1 MERELKERLRS
12 ETKTRAFDALIGAN
26 QLVVPRALVD
36 QEVSTLQADALRQ
49 MGSSDP
55 SQAPPRERFEGLAQR
70 RVTVGLLIQELL
82 KEHKIKLDQSRVEQ
96 RIKELAAPYEK
107 PDEAAQFYR
116 SDRGMMSQIEASVL
130 EDQVVDFLLS
140 RAACTTRTVS
150 FKDFMGA

>member
-1 MERELKERLRS
+1 M
-12 ETKTRAFDALIGAN
+12 
-26 QLVVPRALVD
+26 PRALVD
-36 QEVSTLQADALRQ
+36 QEISTLQGDALRQ
-49 MGSSDP
+49 MGSNDAT
-55 SQAPPRERFEGLAQR
+55 QAPPRERFEAIAQR

-116 SDRGMMSQIEASVL
+116 SDRGMMAQVEASVL
-130 EDQVVDFLLS
+130 EDQVVDFLLA
-140 RAACTTRTVS
+140 RATSITKSMS